1 MYHDYIEKHLV
12 TLTLKSIKNISS
24 FTYYYQNKAR
34 LYLDKYSEQKELRR
48 NWFLKNP
55 NLRRN

>member
-1 MYHDYIEKHLV
+1 MYHDYIEKHL
-12 TLTLKSIKNISS
+12 TKLTLSSLRNIEA
-24 FTYYYQNKAR
+24 FKYYYQNKAR
-34 LYLDKYSEQKELRR
+34 LYLDEYSEQKELIR